1 MKKCYIPSCRRDLPS
16 ILTGEYVMKK
26 FFAAVVSVA
35 ALSGSLFADGVEFKL
50 EKPADWKNTGSLKWV
65 GKDKDTMEVSG
76 IAMLSSTKLFDVD
89 VNKKYKLE
97 ADVKMI
103 SGGPAI
109 TYFGFEAYDKD
120 GVAIPAAAVNARL
133 KSETPVVANAKI
145 GSKTL
150 LLKDNPNWNPV
161 GIYAVAL
168 NAKEN
173 LSDLPNRDLLVVTGI
188 KKVGSHIE
196 VTLKEPL
203 AKAVAAGTIV
213 RAHLGGGYMYSGGW
227 KNITA
232 GQKVEFKG
240 VAKGL
245 ATYGMGSVSWAPGT
259 AKARVI
265 MLVNWNNPKSVV
277 QIDDVELEIEK

>member
-1 MKKCYIPSCRRDLPS
+1 
-16 ILTGEYVMKK
+16 MKK

-35 ALSGSLFADGVEFKL
+35 ALSGSLFADGVEYKL

-65 GKDKDTMEVSG
+65 GKDKDTMEVTG
-76 IAMLSSTKLFDVD
+76 VAMLSSTKLFDVD
-89 VNKKYKLE
+89 PNKRYKLE

-109 TYFGFEAYDKD
+109 TYFGFEAYDKN
-120 GVAIPAAAVNARL
+120 GVAIPAAAVNVRL
-133 KSETPVVANAKI
+133 KSETPLVAAAKA
-145 GSKTL
+145 GSTKL
-150 LLKDNPNWNPV
+150 LLKDNPNWNPA

-168 NAKEN
+168 NAKAN
-173 LSDLPNRDLLVVTGI
+173 LSDLPNRDLLVVSAI

-196 VTLKEPL
+196 VTLKQPL
-203 AKAVAAGTIV
+203 TKEIAAGTIV
-213 RAHLGGGYMYSGGW
+213 RAHLGGGYMYAGGW
-227 KNITA
+227 KNIAA

-240 VAKGL
+240 FAKGH
-245 ATYGMGSVSWAPGT
+245 AAYGMGTAAWAPGT